1 MRFEVTGAEEIA
13 APIAQVWARLLD
25 HEYVASCAPNVESV
39 EAQDETH
46 FTVVTSLGVG
56 SIRLRF
62 TLRVA
67 LEDLVP
73 PTVARMRLSGDA
85 PGSAARA
92 EASATLTETAPDA
105 THLDW
110 ALAADVHGTIAGV
123 GARLLKGTARKLTA
137 RFWAEFAN
145 GVVPGG
151 TPPKAKRA
159 KAKKRA
165 RKSA

>member
-13 APIAQVWARLLD
+13 APIAQVWTRLLD

-39 EAQDETH
+39 EAADETH
-46 FTVVTSLGVG
+46 FTVVTALGVG

-67 LEDLVP
+67 LEDLAA
-73 PTVARMRLSGDA
+73 PTFARMRVSGDA

-92 EASATLTETAPDA
+92 EASATLTETAPGA
-105 THLDW
+105 TQLDW
-110 ALAADVHGTIAGV
+110 VLAADVHGTIAGV

-137 RFWAEFAN
+137 RFWKAFAD
-145 GVVPGG
+145 GVVPGAA
-151 TPPKAKRA
+151 PPKGKRA
-159 KAKKRA
+159 KARTRA
-165 RKSA
+165 RKPA